1 MWNEVEKELPPYGVW
16 VEMTRKLGDPA
27 CTGAT
32 IRWLMKGQY
41 LLDHMRSVGYTH
53 WKVKE
58 FKDERRER
66 LCSGSYRTGLE

>member
-1 MWNEVEKELPPYGVW
+1 MLAGNPSVWIDVENELPPYGVW
-16 VEMTRKLGDPA
+16 VEMTRKLGDSVY
-27 CTGAT
+27 TDAT

-41 LLDHMRSVGYTH
+41 MLDHMRDVGYTH

-66 LCSGSYRTGLE
+66 LCS